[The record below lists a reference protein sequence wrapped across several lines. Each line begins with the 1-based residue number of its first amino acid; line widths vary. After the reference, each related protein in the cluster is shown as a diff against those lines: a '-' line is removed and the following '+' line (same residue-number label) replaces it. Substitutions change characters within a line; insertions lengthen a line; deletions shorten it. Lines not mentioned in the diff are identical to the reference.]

1 MHISLYTLLQ
11 KGTSKPVHIILAKKK
26 GLYHSLKK
34 TVPFWLQVRMP
45 LWYSRLSLQLK
56 I

>member
-11 KGTSKPVHIILAKKK
+11 KGTSKLVHIIHAKKK

-34 TVPFWLQVRMP
+34 TVSFWLQVRMQ
-45 LWYSRLSLQLK
+45 LWYPRLSLQLK